1 MATGESVMEEWHW
14 NIKFLMMVLD
24 QGNELLE
31 EGSVTDEY
39 KGQVKS

>member
-1 MATGESVMEEWHW
+1 
-14 NIKFLMMVLD
+14 MMVLD

-39 KGQVKS
+39 KGQVKSQFKLAEDTI